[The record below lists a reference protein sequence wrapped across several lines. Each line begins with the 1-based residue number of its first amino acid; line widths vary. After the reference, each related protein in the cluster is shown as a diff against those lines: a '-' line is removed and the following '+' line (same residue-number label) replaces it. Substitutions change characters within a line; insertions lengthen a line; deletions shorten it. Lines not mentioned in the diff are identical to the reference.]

1 MTTITL
7 ERKKKDKPKRDPEGT
22 IERRRQRWFNRY
34 NGDILQLDAK
44 AIGGVTSEVKEQ
56 LAGLL
61 GLGDEAFAK
70 EVYRIVEEIHPEQ
83 LMAFN
88 LQGHVEEN
96 ILLIYNYYRFRDS
109 LISGKRIRCSYTLA
123 DHRAV
128 KFLDSLDDFYISKYV
143 QNKGAR
149 SRMLNFLKTEH
160 LEGRTANADK
170 FARAFNRELK
180 GISKANVENIVDT
193 SVSRIRNWGHIRQ
206 LSENNMAIAQVSE
219 IIDKITCDICREMDG
234 KEFRVAY
241 ADAKVRELSDLTPE
255 EFKRTAYDSAPGAW
269 KENPVQYAKDHS
281 VEEFIAN
288 DMVGPPWHGRCR
300 GRLIIK

>member
-7 ERKKKDKPKRDPEGT
+7 ERKKRDKSKRDPEGT

-44 AIGGVTSEVKEQ
+44 AIGGVTSEIKEQ

-83 LMAFN
+83 LKALN
-88 LQGHVEEN
+88 LQGHVEDN

-109 LISGKRIRCSYTLA
+109 LISGKRIRRSYSLA
-123 DHRAV
+123 DRRAV

-143 QNKGAR
+143 RNKGAR

-160 LEGRTANADK
+160 LEGRT
-170 FARAFNRELK
+170 
-180 GISKANVENIVDT
+180 
-193 SVSRIRNWGHIRQ
+193 
-206 LSENNMAIAQVSE
+206 
-219 IIDKITCDICREMDG
+219 
-234 KEFRVAY
+234 
-241 ADAKVRELSDLTPE
+241 
-255 EFKRTAYDSAPGAW
+255 DS
-269 KENPVQYAKDHS
+269 YS
-281 VEEFIAN
+281 
-288 DMVGPPWHGRCR
+288 
-300 GRLIIK
+300 